1 MASFSDKLE
10 NALNEGRILILGA
23 QVLVG
28 FGFRSIFQ
36 EGFPRLPDGQQQ
48 LWMWSLG
55 LMLGSLCLLILPV
68 PFHYIA
74 ESGEPT
80 LRLHRLAQRMIEV
93 ALVPFA
99 IGMAVYIFIATDKT
113 VRSPWAIALALLI
126 LGCALFFWYALP
138 AALARRRRAPKKSRQ
153 HGGQMELA
161 ERVKKVLIEA
171 RMVLPGVQALLGFQF
186 AIVLMDSFEQLP
198 GLWQGI
204 HLAALALMSIAVCL
218 LLAPAAYHRIVLQG
232 EDSEELVRVASRFVL
247 ASLIPLGLAIAAEF
261 GLVVWMVVH
270 SDILGF
276 VGAFI
281 VALFLFTVWFGWTMW
296 VRRSRTTAT
305 AS

>member
-1 MASFSDKLE
+1 MASYSDKLE

-28 FGFRSIFQ
+28 FGFRSVFQ
-36 EGFPRLPDGQQQ
+36 EGFPKLPEAQQQ

-80 LRLHRLAQRMIEV
+80 ERLQRLAHRSIEI

-99 IGMAVYIFIATDKT
+99 IGMAVYVFIATDKSLSGLWAVTLT
-113 VRSPWAIALALLI
+113 VLVF
-126 LGCALFFWYALP
+126 GCAIFFWYALP
-138 AALARRRRAPKKSRQ
+138 AARKRKRRKGKRQ
-153 HGGQMELA
+153 SSGGAMELS

-198 GLWQGI
+198 KQWQVI
-204 HLAALALMSIAVCL
+204 HLAALALLAIAACL
-218 LLAPAAYHRIVLQG
+218 LLAPAAYHRIVLEG
-232 EDSEELVRVASRFVL
+232 EDSDELVLVASRFVL
-247 ASLIPLGLAIAAEF
+247 ASLVPLGAAIAADF
-261 GLVVWMVVH
+261 GLVVWVVVE
-270 SDILGF
+270 SDAAGF
-276 VGAFI
+276 VGAAL
-281 VALFLFTVWFGWTMW
+281 VALFLFAVWFGWTMW
-296 VRRSRTTAT
+296 LRRSRRSPAR
-305 AS
+305 A

>member
-1 MASFSDKLE
+1 
-10 NALNEGRILILGA
+10 
-23 QVLVG
+23 
-28 FGFRSIFQ
+28 
-36 EGFPRLPDGQQQ
+36 
-48 LWMWSLG
+48 
-55 LMLGSLCLLILPV
+55 
-68 PFHYIA
+68 
-74 ESGEPT
+74 
-80 LRLHRLAQRMIEV
+80 
-93 ALVPFA
+93 
-99 IGMAVYIFIATDKT
+99 
-113 VRSPWAIALALLI
+113 
-126 LGCALFFWYALP
+126 
-138 AALARRRRAPKKSRQ
+138 
-153 HGGQMELA
+153 
-161 ERVKKVLIEA
+161 
-171 RMVLPGVQALLGFQF
+171 MVLPGVQALLGFQF

-247 ASLIPLGLAIAAEF
+247 ASLIPLGLAIAADF

>member
-99 IGMAVYIFIATDKT
+99 IGMAVYIFIATDKAART
-113 VRSPWAIALALLI
+113 PWAIALAVLI
-126 LGCALFFWYALP
+126 LGCAFFFWYVLPIAL
-138 AALARRRRAPKKSRQ
+138 RRRRAPKKSHQ
-153 HGGQMELA
+153 QGGQMELT

-198 GLWQGI
+198 SLWQGI

-232 EDSEELVRVASRFVL
+232 EDSEELVRLASRFVL
-247 ASLIPLGLAIAAEF
+247 ASLVPLGLAIAGDF

-270 SDILGF
+270 SDTLGF

-296 VRRSRTTAT
+296 VRRSRQTAAT
-305 AS
+305 S